1 MGDDLGLGRGQGRAV
16 QGGAGTR
23 DPGLKEKHWKF
34 KLNQNSPLSKGP
46 APDRDPGPGQS
57 LAIVPGLGPGPGR
70 TRLNPDIGSYIMC

>member
-34 KLNQNSPLSKGP
+34 KPNSLLSEGP